1 MNQSPQ
7 KFLKR
12 VWKFKI
18 NLENIS
24 IYFFFKLLVSS
35 WKVKSGAII
44 KSATENTTSVIQ
56 QFKPG
61 ISIKEAIK
69 WVSEQDSGDVA
80 FIFENESSITFQE
93 GKFTEL
99 EDLEDDE

>member
-1 MNQSPQ
+1 M
-7 KFLKR
+7 
-12 VWKFKI
+12 
-18 NLENIS
+18 
-24 IYFFFKLLVSS
+24 
-35 WKVKSGAII
+35 KSGAII

-61 ISIKEAIK
+61 ISLKDAIK

-93 GKFTEL
+93 GKFSEI
-99 EDLEDDE
+99 EDLEDE